1 MIFMT
6 TKEKILAIEV
16 LSNVLQSSTIPV
28 FQQDDF
34 KGGPAIIE
42 VFDEI
47 DTGIIR
53 SKLMELVGSL
63 KVEDPSTKINHF
75 IDPNGEI

>member
-1 MIFMT
+1 MT
-6 TKEKILAIEV
+6 AKEKILAIEV
-16 LSNVLQSSTIPV
+16 LSNVLQAATIPV
-28 FQQDDF
+28 FQTEGF
-34 KGGPAIIE
+34 NPGPAIIE

>member
-1 MIFMT
+1 MT

-16 LSNVLQSSTIPV
+16 LSNVLQAATIPV
-28 FQQDDF
+28 FQQEGF
-34 KGGPAIIE
+34 NSGSAVIE

-53 SKLMELVGSL
+53 GKLMELVSSL
-63 KVEDPSTKINHF
+63 KVNEDGK
-75 IDPNGEI
+75 

>member
-1 MIFMT
+1 MT

-16 LSNVLQSSTIPV
+16 LSNVLQSATIPV
-28 FQQDDF
+28 FQQEGF
-34 KGGPAIIE
+34 NSGPAVIE

-53 SKLMELVGSL
+53 GKLMELVSSL
-63 KVEDPSTKINHF
+63 KVNEDGK
-75 IDPNGEI
+75 

>member
-1 MIFMT
+1 MT

-16 LSNVLQSSTIPV
+16 LSNVLQAATIPV
-28 FQQDDF
+28 FQTGGF
-34 KGGPAIIE
+34 NPGPAVIE

-53 SKLMELVGSL
+53 GKLMELVSSL
-63 KVEDPSTKINHF
+63 KVNEDGK
-75 IDPNGEI
+75 

>member
-1 MIFMT
+1 M
-6 TKEKILAIEV
+6 AIEV
-16 LSNVLQSSTIPV
+16 LSGVLQSAAIPV

-34 KGGPAIIE
+34 KGGPAVIE

-53 SKLMELVGSL
+53 EKLMELVSSL
-63 KVEDPSTKINHF
+63 KVNEDGK
-75 IDPNGEI
+75 